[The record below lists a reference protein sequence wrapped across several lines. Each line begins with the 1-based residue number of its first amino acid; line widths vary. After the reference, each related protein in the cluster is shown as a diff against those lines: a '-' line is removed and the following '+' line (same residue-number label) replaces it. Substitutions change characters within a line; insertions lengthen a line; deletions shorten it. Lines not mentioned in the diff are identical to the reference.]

1 MVYWTG
7 AELISRLARSNRISI
22 YKAVY
27 GFPRISC
34 SVENLRGSVRYL
46 SMQASSDKN
55 RLQQFTILALAVSKS
70 VLPNHGSKF
79 APKTYTQPQLLACLL
94 LKEYLRLDYRTT
106 QEMLELSDGLRSA
119 LNLLSRVPDHSTL
132 WWFAR
137 HKLQDKLLQEA
148 LEETVRRFKHGL
160 RRPAEENDTGGPP
173 RRHDD
178 DAPKERPT
186 RVVALDSTGLFLSY
200 SSRYF
205 RWRAKRDRGQRGWL
219 KWALALWVESQTLV
233 AQRVRPGPSGD
244 FSDLVPLAESANTLL
259 PFEQLL
265 ADAGYDSEANH
276 RFCREV
282 LGVES
287 LIRAKARRSK
297 TVVAKTPYR
306 KEMCRGLG
314 EPGDPVLREQYRQRW
329 KAETAMSVAKRKW
342 GEALSARREK
352 LQKKQLLLRGVTYN
366 LHRLVLLGILC
377 VSSWYR
383 KGDFHSLV
391 GYL

>member
-1 MVYWTG
+1 MK
-7 AELISRLARSNRISI
+7 SSSN
-22 YKAVY
+22 
-27 GFPRISC
+27 
-34 SVENLRGSVRYL
+34 
-46 SMQASSDKN
+46 KN
-55 RLQQFTILALAVSKS
+55 RLRQFATLALAISERI
-70 VLPNHGSKF
+70 LPDHDSKF

-137 HKLQDKLLQEA
+137 HKLEPKLLQEA

-219 KWALALWVESQTLV
+219 KWALALWVEPQMLV

-244 FSDLVPLAESANTLL
+244 FSDLVPLAESATPSCLSSSYWPTQATIL
-259 PFEQLL
+259 RPIIAF
-265 ADAGYDSEANH
+265 AG
-276 RFCREV
+276 RC
-282 LGVES
+282 
-287 LIRAKARRSK
+287 
-297 TVVAKTPYR
+297 
-306 KEMCRGLG
+306 
-314 EPGDPVLREQYRQRW
+314 
-329 KAETAMSVAKRKW
+329 
-342 GEALSARREK
+342 
-352 LQKKQLLLRGVTYN
+352 
-366 LHRLVLLGILC
+366 
-377 VSSWYR
+377 
-383 KGDFHSLV
+383 
-391 GYL
+391 

>member
-1 MVYWTG
+1 MAASSLPRPTRSLSCWPVYCSKSTFVSTIAPLRRCWSSPTG
-7 AELISRLARSNRISI
+7 CARLSI
-22 YKAVY
+22 YLGY
-27 GFPRISC
+27 PITLPSG
-34 SVENLRGSVRYL
+34 GSPGTSWNPNFCKRL
-46 SMQASSDKN
+46 SKRRCVASSMAYGDPL
-55 RLQQFTILALAVSKS
+55 R
-70 VLPNHGSKF
+70 
-79 APKTYTQPQLLACLL
+79 KT
-94 LKEYLRLDYRTT
+94 
-106 QEMLELSDGLRSA
+106 
-119 LNLLSRVPDHSTL
+119 
-132 WWFAR
+132 
-137 HKLQDKLLQEA
+137 
-148 LEETVRRFKHGL
+148 
-160 RRPAEENDTGGPP
+160 
-173 RRHDD
+173 
-178 DAPKERPT
+178 T

-219 KWALALWVESQTLV
+219 KWALALWVEPQMLV

-244 FSDLVPLAESANTLL
+244 FSDLVPLAESANTLFL

-383 KGDFHSLV
+383 KGDFHSPV